1 MKIPLY
7 DILLV
12 YEKLIE
18 DINVGEVSVVIFTA
32 LDVDALCTLKI
43 LSVIILLVRNFSRT
57 KI

>member
-43 LSVIILLVRNFSRT
+43 ISVIIV
-57 KI
+57 

>member
-7 DILLV
+7 DITMV

-18 DINVGEVSVVIFTA
+18 DINVGEVSIVIFTA

-43 LSVIILLVRNFSRT
+43 LSVIIL
-57 KI
+57 